1 MDIILLL
8 IPAALTVSGV
18 AIVVFFWS
26 VKSNQFEDLE
36 GDAYRILM
44 DDDEH
49 EPSVN
54 TQTEDEQAQGYKKNE
69 NE

>member
-36 GDAYRILM
+36 GDSYRILM
-44 DDDEH
+44 DDDEY
-49 EPSVN
+49 EPNRGS
-54 TQTEDEQAQGYKKNE
+54 GNE
-69 NE
+69 RNFSG

>member
-36 GDAYRILM
+36 GDSYRILM
-44 DDDEH
+44 DDDEYDPNSF
-49 EPSVN
+49 EA
-54 TQTEDEQAQGYKKNE
+54 EQNREARN
-69 NE
+69 

>member
-8 IPAALTVSGV
+8 IPAALAVSGV

-49 EPSVN
+49 ELSRDSQSEHGQN
-54 TQTEDEQAQGYKKNE
+54 LDHDSKKD
-69 NE
+69 